1 VLIGLVFINKEGKFN
16 ENTWL
21 IDGYLFGGKGNLSI
35 YIIENDGIRMMIDTS
50 EKATVPK
57 IIKKLKEFKIYPIH
71 KIFLTH
77 SHFDHIDGVH
87 ELKKLITETKIEVL
101 ASQNAVE
108 NLKNPDNI
116 NKVFEGETEPIEGV
130 IPLRDNQIIDLNG
143 LKLEVLN
150 FFGHTMD
157 SIALFDKKNRNIFT
171 GDAIIDKSS
180 IYYFQPTFM
189 PPDFHEAE
197 LLKTFQKL
205 RNMKDKL
212 NSISLAHYGVW
223 TDEDFNQI
231 INNMEE
237 LHFATKDSI
246 IKWYKENP
254 SYNYLALKF
263 HEKFIPKSKI
273 IKKGFIGVL
282 EQQMEWL
289 VEGLKRSGF
298 I

>member
-1 VLIGLVFINKEGKFN
+1 MVFINKEGKFN

-21 IDGYLFGGKGNLSI
+21 IDGNLFGGKGNLSI
-35 YIIENDGIRMMIDTS
+35 YIIENDGTRMMIDTS
-50 EKATVPK
+50 EKVMAP
-57 IIKKLKEFKIYPIH
+57 IIIEKLKKFKIYPIH

-77 SHFDHIDGVH
+77 SHFDHVDGVF
-87 ELKKLITETKIEVL
+87 ELQKLMKTTNIEVL
-101 ASQNAVE
+101 ASENAIE
-108 NLKNPDNI
+108 NLKNPI
-116 NKVFEGETEPIEGV
+116 NMNEVFASKMEPIV
-130 IPLRDNQIIDLNG
+130 DVTPLKDNEIINLNG
-143 LKLEVLN
+143 LELEVLN

-157 SIALFDKKNRNIFT
+157 SIALFDTKNKNVFA

-197 LLKTFQKL
+197 LLRTFQRL
-205 RNMKDKL
+205 RNMKDEL

-223 TDEDFNQI
+223 TDNDFKQI
-231 INNMEE
+231 INSMEE

-254 SYNYLALKF
+254 SYYYLALKF
-263 HEKFIPKSKI
+263 HETFIPKSKI
-273 IKKGFIGVL
+273 IKYGYIGFL
-282 EQQMEWL
+282 ERQMEWL

>member
-1 VLIGLVFINKEGKFN
+1 MVYINKEGKIN

-21 IDGYLFGGKGNLSI
+21 IDGFLFGGKGNLSI
-35 YIIENDGIRMMIDTS
+35 YIIENNGTRMMIDAS
-50 EKATVPK
+50 EKAAIPK
-57 IIKKLKEFKIYPIH
+57 IIEKLKEFKIHPIH

-87 ELKKLITETKIEVL
+87 EFQKLIKDTDIEVL
-101 ASQNAVE
+101 ASENAIE
-108 NLKNPDNI
+108 NLRNPNNI
-116 NKVFEGETEPIEGV
+116 NEVFGAKTEPIEGV
-130 IPLRDNQIIDLNG
+130 IPLKDNQIIDLNG
-143 LKLEVLN
+143 LELKVLN
-150 FFGHTMD
+150 FYGHTMD
-157 SIALFDKKNRNIFT
+157 SIALFDKTNKNIFT

-180 IYYFQPTFM
+180 IYYFQPTFV
-189 PPDFHEAE
+189 PPDFHESE
-197 LLKTFQKL
+197 LLKTFQRL
-205 RNMKDKL
+205 REMKEEL

-223 TDEDFNQI
+223 TDEDFKQI

-246 IKWYKENP
+246 IRWYKENP

-263 HEKFIPKSKI
+263 HEIFIPKSKI
-273 IKKGFIGVL
+273 IKLGYIEVL
-282 EQQMEWL
+282 ERQMEWL

>member
-1 VLIGLVFINKEGKFN
+1 VNTLVYINKEGKFN
-16 ENTWL
+16 DNTWL
-21 IDGYLFGGKGNLSI
+21 IDGYLFGEKGSLSL
-35 YIIENDGIRMMIDTS
+35 YIIENEGIRMIIDAS
-50 EKATVPK
+50 EKAAIPK
-57 IIKKLKEFKIYPIH
+57 IIEKLKKFGIYPIH

-77 SHFDHIDGVH
+77 SHFDHVDGVH
-87 ELKKLITETKIEVL
+87 QLKKLIKDTNIEVL
-101 ASQNAVE
+101 ASENAIE
-108 NLKNPDNI
+108 NLKNPN
-116 NKVFEGETEPIEGV
+116 NMNEVFAAKTEPIEDV
-130 IPLRDNQIIDLNG
+130 IPLKDNEIINLNG
-143 LKLEVLN
+143 LELKVMN
-150 FFGHTMD
+150 FFGHSMD

-189 PPDFHEAE
+189 PPDFHEPE
-197 LLKTFQKL
+197 LLKTFQRL
-205 RNMKDKL
+205 RNMKNEL
-212 NSISLAHYGVW
+212 SSISLAHYGVW
-223 TDEDFNQI
+223 TEEDLEQI
-231 INNMEE
+231 VNSMEE

-273 IKKGFIGVL
+273 IKYGYIEIL
-282 EQQMEWL
+282 ERTMQWL

>member
-1 VLIGLVFINKEGKFN
+1 MVYINKEGKIN

-21 IDGYLFGGKGNLSI
+21 IDGLLFGGMGSLSI
-35 YIIENDGIRMMIDTS
+35 YIIENNGTRMMIDAS
-50 EKATVPK
+50 EKTAVPK
-57 IIKKLKEFKIYPIH
+57 IVKKLKEFKIYPVH

-87 ELKKLITETKIEVL
+87 EFQKLIKDTDIEVL
-101 ASQNAVE
+101 ASENAIE
-108 NLKNPDNI
+108 NLKNPN
-116 NKVFEGETEPIEGV
+116 NLNEVFAAETEPIEGV
-130 IPLRDNQIIDLNG
+130 TSLKDNQTIDLNG
-143 LKLEVLN
+143 LKLKVVN

-197 LLKTFQKL
+197 LLKTFQRL
-205 RNMKDKL
+205 RNMKDEL

-223 TDEDFNQI
+223 KDEDFDHI
-231 INNMEE
+231 INSMEE
-237 LHFATKDSI
+237 LHFATKNSI

-254 SYNYLALKF
+254 SYNYIALKF

-273 IKKGFIGVL
+273 IKLGYIEVL
-282 EQQMEWL
+282 ERTMEWC

>member
-1 VLIGLVFINKEGKFN
+1 MVYINKEGKFN

-21 IDGYLFGGKGNLSI
+21 IDGYLFGQKGSLSI
-35 YIIENDGIRMMIDTS
+35 YVIENNGTRLIIDAS
-50 EKATVPK
+50 EKLAVPK
-57 IIKKLKEFKIYPIH
+57 IIEKLKAFNIYPIH

-87 ELKKLITETKIEVL
+87 EFQKLIKDTDIEVL
-101 ASQNAVE
+101 ASENAIE
-108 NLKNPDNI
+108 NLKNPNKI
-116 NKVFEGETEPIEGV
+116 NGVFAAETEPIEGV
-130 IPLRDNQIIDLNG
+130 TPLKDNQIINLNG
-143 LKLEVLN
+143 LKLKVFN
-150 FFGHTMD
+150 FYGHTMD
-157 SIALFDKKNRNIFT
+157 SIALFDKKNQNIFT

-205 RNMKDKL
+205 RNMKDEL

-223 TDEDFNQI
+223 KDEDFDQI
-231 INNMEE
+231 INSMEE

-273 IKKGFIGVL
+273 IKLGYIEVL
-282 EQQMEWL
+282 QRTMEWL
-289 VEGLKRSGF
+289 VEGLRRSGF

>member
-1 VLIGLVFINKEGKFN
+1 MVFINKEGKFN

-35 YIIENDGIRMMIDTS
+35 YIIENDGIRMMIDAS
-50 EKATVPK
+50 EKETVPK
-57 IIKKLKEFKIYPIH
+57 IIEKLKEFKIYPIH

-87 ELKKLITETKIEVL
+87 ELQKLIKDTNIEVL
-101 ASQNAVE
+101 ASENALE
-108 NLKNPDNI
+108 NLNNPNNI
-116 NKVFEGETEPIEGV
+116 NEVFGAETEPIEGV
-130 IPLRDNQIIDLNG
+130 VPLKDNQILDLNG
-143 LKLEVLN
+143 LELKVLN

-197 LLKTFQKL
+197 LLKTFQRL
-205 RNMKDKL
+205 RNMKDEL

-223 TDEDFNQI
+223 TDEDFKQI
-231 INNMEE
+231 INSMEE

-246 IKWYKENP
+246 VKWYKENP

-273 IKKGFIGVL
+273 IKLGYIEVL
-282 EQQMEWL
+282 ERQMKWL
-289 VEGLKRSGF
+289 VEGLKRSGY

>member
-1 VLIGLVFINKEGKFN
+1 MVFINKEGKFN
-16 ENTWL
+16 KNTWL
-21 IDGYLFGGKGNLSI
+21 IDGYLFGGMGSLSM
-35 YIIENDGIRMMIDTS
+35 YVIENNGTRMMIDAS
-50 EKATVPK
+50 EKVAVPK
-57 IIKKLKEFKIYPIH
+57 IIEKLKEFNIYPIH

-77 SHFDHIDGVH
+77 SHFDHTDGVH
-87 ELKKLITETKIEVL
+87 EFQKLIKDTDIEVL
-101 ASQNAVE
+101 ASENAIE
-108 NLKNPDNI
+108 NLKDPNKI
-116 NKVFEGETEPIEGV
+116 NGVFAAETEPIEGV
-130 IPLRDNQIIDLNG
+130 TPLKDDQIINLNG
-143 LKLEVLN
+143 LELKVLN

-157 SIALFDKKNRNIFT
+157 SIALFDKKNKNIFT

-189 PPDFHEAE
+189 PPDFHEVE
-197 LLKTFQKL
+197 LLKTFQRL
-205 RNMKDKL
+205 RNLKDEL

-223 TDEDFNQI
+223 KDEDFDQI

-237 LHFATKDSI
+237 LHFETKNSI

-273 IKKGFIGVL
+273 IKLGYIEVL
-282 EQQMEWL
+282 ERTMEWL

>member
-1 VLIGLVFINKEGKFN
+1 MVYINKEGKFN

-21 IDGYLFGGKGNLSI
+21 IDGYLFGGEGNLSL
-35 YIIENDGIRMMIDTS
+35 YVIENNGTRMMIDAS
-50 EKATVPK
+50 EKETVPK
-57 IIKKLKEFKIYPIH
+57 IIEKLKEFNIYPID

-87 ELKKLITETKIEVL
+87 EFQKLIKETEIEVL
-101 ASQNAVE
+101 ASENAVE
-108 NLKNPDNI
+108 NLKDPNRMND
-116 NKVFEGETEPIEGV
+116 VFGAETEPIEGV
-130 IPLRDNQIIDLNG
+130 IPLKDNQIIDLNG
-143 LKLEVLN
+143 LDLKVLN

-157 SIALFDKKNRNIFT
+157 SIALFDKKNKNIFT

-180 IYYFQPTFM
+180 IYYFQPTFV

-197 LLKTFQKL
+197 LLKTFQRL
-205 RNMKDKL
+205 RNMKEEL

-223 TDEDFNQI
+223 KDDDFNQI
-231 INNMEE
+231 INNMEN
-237 LHFATKDSI
+237 LHFATKESI

-273 IKKGFIGVL
+273 IKLGYIEVL
-282 EQQMEWL
+282 ERQMEWL

>member
-1 VLIGLVFINKEGKFN
+1 MVYINKEGKFN
-16 ENTWL
+16 ENSWL
-21 IDGYLFGGKGNLSI
+21 IDGYLFGGKGSLSI
-35 YIIENDGIRMMIDTS
+35 YIIENDGIRLMIDAS
-50 EKATVPK
+50 EKKAVPK
-57 IIKKLKEFKIYPIH
+57 IIEKLKEFKIYPIH

-77 SHFDHIDGVH
+77 SHFDHVDGVH
-87 ELKKLITETKIEVL
+87 EFKKLIKDVDIEVL
-101 ASQNAVE
+101 ASENAIE
-108 NLKNPDNI
+108 NLKNPN
-116 NKVFEGETEPIEGV
+116 NLNEVFAAETEPIEGV
-130 IPLRDNQIIDLNG
+130 VPLKDNEIIDLNG
-143 LKLEVLN
+143 LELKVLN
-150 FFGHTMD
+150 FSGHTMD
-157 SIALFDKKNRNIFT
+157 CIALFDKKNKNIFT

-189 PPDFHEAE
+189 PPDFHESE

-205 RNMKDKL
+205 RNMKDEL

-223 TDEDFNQI
+223 TDDDFEQI
-231 INNMEE
+231 INSMEE

-246 IKWYKENP
+246 IKWYKKNP

-273 IKKGFIGVL
+273 IKLGYIEVL
-282 EQQMEWL
+282 ERNMEWL

>member
-1 VLIGLVFINKEGKFN
+1 MVFINKEGKFD

-21 IDGYLFGGKGNLSI
+21 IDGYMFGGEGNLSL
-35 YIIENDGIRMMIDTS
+35 YVIENNGTRMMIDAS
-50 EKATVPK
+50 EKVAVPK
-57 IIKKLKEFKIYPIH
+57 IIEKLKEFNIYPIH

-77 SHFDHIDGVH
+77 SHFDHTDGVH
-87 ELKKLITETKIEVL
+87 EFQKLIKDTDIEVL
-101 ASQNAVE
+101 ASENAIE
-108 NLKNPDNI
+108 NLKDPNKI
-116 NKVFEGETEPIEGV
+116 NGVFAAETEPIEGV
-130 IPLRDNQIIDLNG
+130 TPLKDDQIINLNG
-143 LKLEVLN
+143 LELKVLN

-157 SIALFDKKNRNIFT
+157 SIALFDKKNKNIFT

-189 PPDFHEAE
+189 PPDFHEVE
-197 LLKTFQKL
+197 LLKTFQRL
-205 RNMKDKL
+205 RNLKDEL

-223 TDEDFNQI
+223 KDEDFDQI

-237 LHFATKDSI
+237 LHFETKNSI
-246 IKWYKENP
+246 ITWYKENP

-273 IKKGFIGVL
+273 IKLGYIEVL
-282 EQQMEWL
+282 ERTMEWL

>member
-1 VLIGLVFINKEGKFN
+1 MVFINKEGKFN

-21 IDGYLFGGKGNLSI
+21 IDGYLFGEKGNLSI
-35 YIIENDGIRMMIDTS
+35 YIIENGGIRLMIDAS
-50 EKATVPK
+50 EKVMVPK
-57 IIKKLKEFKIYPIH
+57 IIEKLKEFKIYPIH

-77 SHFDHIDGVH
+77 SHFDHIEGVH
-87 ELKKLITETKIEVL
+87 ELQKLMKDTKIEVL
-101 ASQNAVE
+101 ASQNAIE
-108 NLKNPDNI
+108 NLKNPHKINEVFGGKMKPIKEVTPLKDN
-116 NKVFEGETEPIEGV
+116 E
-130 IPLRDNQIIDLNG
+130 IIDFNG
-143 LKLEVLN
+143 LKLKVLN

-157 SIALFDKKNRNIFT
+157 SIALFDKKNKNIFT

-189 PPDFHEAE
+189 PPDFNEME
-197 LLKTFQKL
+197 LLKTFQRL
-205 RNMKDKL
+205 RNMNNKL

-223 TDEDFNQI
+223 TDEDFKQI
-231 INNMEE
+231 INSMEE

-263 HEKFIPKSKI
+263 HETFIPKSKI
-273 IKKGFIGVL
+273 IKLGYIGIL
-282 EQQMEWL
+282 ERQMKWL